1 MYLVFGVLIGYFLC
15 FLINFF
21 KEKIK
26 EKREREEWKEFDSFF
41 E

>member
-1 MYLVFGVLIGYFLC
+1 MYFFTGIFIGYHIRL
-15 FLINFF
+15 LIDFIN
-21 KEKIK
+21 KKIE